1 MNLKIFGVILV
12 MTFAA
17 PASYAKEIPADHAVR
32 AIIGEAENQGY
43 AGMLAVA
50 CAIRNRNN
58 LHGVFGL
65 EQIHENNGTYVRI
78 TKHGPRRIRPSVA
91 ADAKK
96 AWAESATKRI
106 HNATHWEN
114 VRAFGMPTWARHMK
128 QVYEVGDH
136 VFFANANMSKMSKGV

>member
-1 MNLKIFGVILV
+1 MKLKILGAILI
-12 MTFAA
+12 MTFAT
-17 PASYAKEIPADHAVR
+17 PAAFAKEVPTEHAIR

-50 CAIRNRNN
+50 CAIRNRKN

-65 EQIHENNGTYVRI
+65 EQISENSGIFIRI
-78 TKHGPRRIRPSVA
+78 TKRGPRRIRPAVV

-96 AWAESATKRI
+96 AWDESATNRV
-106 HNATHWEN
+106 HSGSHWEN